1 MVLAVF
7 RLTAVVTIHTHT
19 LPLERTIVSNAGR
32 TVFIIHAFRTPILPD
47 VAQEIVGAVRV
58 ILEQTQ
64 ISSHKHLPPELVV
77 LLTEQG
83 LQGSQVVASVGL
95 ELVMET

>member
-1 MVLAVF
+1 M
-7 RLTAVVTIHTHT
+7 VTIHTHT

-64 ISSHKHLPPELVV
+64 ISSHKHLPPGWLYYRAGTPGVPGSGISWFGISNGNIR
-77 LLTEQG
+77 TEGQNY
-83 LQGSQVVASVGL
+83 
-95 ELVMET
+95 